1 MHDRSEKKKL
11 RDAARHWAS
20 GDDPTAGDDSVA
32 RELRELGA
40 PPEVIAQWE
49 RRAKGNAERA
59 RFAILEENQDAV
71 RLFLA
76 SSTQW
81 RTAGMGG
88 VAIGLD
94 YPGVES
100 AARMMAL
107 AVTPTLFADLREMEH
122 AAIKAM
128 LEKRR

>member
-1 MHDRSEKKKL
+1 M
-11 RDAARHWAS
+11 
-20 GDDPTAGDDSVA
+20 
-32 RELRELGA
+32 
-40 PPEVIAQWE
+40 
-49 RRAKGNAERA
+49 
-59 RFAILEENQDAV
+59 